1 METITRNQSPK
12 VRQATLHGRDY
23 LVFPLTLIVPG
34 VLNGSQGPLYY
45 PIEEIS
51 KDPTA
56 WNGVPIVVRHPQDS
70 GGRHRSGR
78 DPDVLNEQGVG
89 YVFKAKANGKLQAEG
104 WFDVERTEKVDPRIL
119 QNLRAGKPIEL
130 STGLFTDNEPA
141 ENGASYKGRSY
152 AFIARNY
159 RPDHLAILPDQ
170 EGACSVRDGCGVNVN
185 TFCATGPGGGIDPKC
200 GKDSGTGTG
209 AGGREE
215 TYASKFNPKIKYHN
229 KDDRDSDDR
238 HFTGIIKKADRE
250 ISGIKSAME
259 VARKGLED
267 LEISRAKTKA
277 EAKKMLDDASARTS
291 EARAAFEESVKRLE
305 ASKAKL
311 KAMQEAKKSMRAKRT
326 VSNESPVLTRAQRY
340 FIRNYLKSVETGKPL
355 TVNPFVSEE
364 QRRYLWQNEPEIAKA
379 WAHGKHTSSKRKGQ
393 KMPGANGPDV
403 RVKKKRTRS
412 KGSKQ
417 VTSNQGR
424 RDMVKTR
431 RLKPEVKK
439 SIIDDLINNC
449 GDCGWD
455 EEDREVLN
463 ALPDEKLMTMDECRK
478 LNMAKNEEA
487 AKKIKDLEAVV
498 ANTKKAVDPD
508 KKEEKTV
515 TASEKTPLTNEE
527 VMAALTPEMRED
539 LAFARAEKAR
549 QKTALIER
557 LTANIEDDTQKAALN
572 KRLQSKPI
580 DELQDLLALA
590 PQKVEDQDAGV
601 QNYSGMAAGSGP
613 VANKGQLTYVGMP
626 SEMEAIAKASK

>member
-1 METITRNQSPK
+1 
-12 VRQATLHGRDY
+12 
-23 LVFPLTLIVPG
+23 
-34 VLNGSQGPLYY
+34 
-45 PIEEIS
+45 
-51 KDPTA
+51 
-56 WNGVPIVVRHPQDS
+56 
-70 GGRHRSGR
+70 
-78 DPDVLNEQGVG
+78 
-89 YVFKAKANGKLQAEG
+89 
-104 WFDVERTEKVDPRIL
+104 
-119 QNLRAGKPIEL
+119 
-130 STGLFTDNEPA
+130 
-141 ENGASYKGRSY
+141 
-152 AFIARNY
+152 
-159 RPDHLAILPDQ
+159 
-170 EGACSVRDGCGVNVN
+170 
-185 TFCATGPGGGIDPKC
+185 
-200 GKDSGTGTG
+200 
-209 AGGREE
+209 
-215 TYASKFNPKIKYHN
+215 
-229 KDDRDSDDR
+229 
-238 HFTGIIKKADRE
+238 
-250 ISGIKSAME
+250 
-259 VARKGLED
+259 
-267 LEISRAKTKA
+267 
-277 EAKKMLDDASARTS
+277 
-291 EARAAFEESVKRLE
+291 
-305 ASKAKL
+305 
-311 KAMQEAKKSMRAKRT
+311 
-326 VSNESPVLTRAQRY
+326 
-340 FIRNYLKSVETGKPL
+340 
-355 TVNPFVSEE
+355 
-364 QRRYLWQNEPEIAKA
+364 
-379 WAHGKHTSSKRKGQ
+379 
-393 KMPGANGPDV
+393 
-403 RVKKKRTRS
+403 
-412 KGSKQ
+412 
-417 VTSNQGR
+417 
-424 RDMVKTR
+424 MVKTR

-601 QNYSGMAAGSGP
+601 QHYSGMAAGSGP